1 MVFCQ
6 GFFYIQRFSHF
17 SCWGEKTMMKIHQK
31 IEETCKECEG
41 MPAMLDIDLFENDD
55 DDTEDLVMDLA
66 SASSS
71 PFKFGQNYQTM
82 VIYLCCKKIL
92 IYITFATLLLQMQEY
107 YIPN

>member
-1 MVFCQ
+1 
-6 GFFYIQRFSHF
+6 
-17 SCWGEKTMMKIHQK
+17 MKIHQK

-82 VIYLCCKKIL
+82 VIYLCFLKKYWFIL
-92 IYITFATLLLQMQEY
+92 ITFATLLQMQEY
-107 YIPN
+107 T

>member
-1 MVFCQ
+1 
-6 GFFYIQRFSHF
+6 
-17 SCWGEKTMMKIHQK
+17 MMKIHQK

-41 MPAMLDIDLFENDD
+41 MPAMLDIDLLENDD

-92 IYITFATLLLQMQEY
+92 IYITFATLLQIQEY
-107 YIPN
+107 T